1 MKLFDAEGEKMRKQ
15 NLKNLE
21 DKRVRF
27 AEELNK
33 QGFKPEKML
42 FCSNEKGS
50 FVALA
55 RWNGMYAVVVS
66 PIFGQ
71 EGDFKIEFHKEL
83 KFRREDFFEK
93 GTGLNGMF
101 GFGRKGAKGVNII
114 IEMQDGSEE
123 VLCAIAGRTSYLET
137 NLKKNPLLNTR
148 RRRGDANIIW
158 DFVPFEMTAVDKVIN
173 MLDSYY
179 LA

>member
-1 MKLFDAEGEKMRKQ
+1 MPLFDAEGEKRRKL

-27 AEELNK
+27 AGELAQ

-50 FVALA
+50 FVALS
-55 RWNGMYAVVVS
+55 RWNGMYAVIVS
-66 PIFGQ
+66 PVFGQ
-71 EGDFKIEFHKEL
+71 EGDFRIEFHKEL
-83 KFRREDFFEK
+83 KYRREEIYEK

-101 GFGRKGAKGVNII
+101 GFGRKAAKGLNIV
-114 IEMQDGSEE
+114 IELQDGSEE
-123 VLCAIAGRTSYLET
+123 TLSAVAGRTSYLET
-137 NLKKNPLLNTR
+137 NLKKNPLLNTK

-158 DFVPFEMTAVDKVIN
+158 DFVPFEVGAVDKVIRA
-173 MLDSYY
+173 LDEYY